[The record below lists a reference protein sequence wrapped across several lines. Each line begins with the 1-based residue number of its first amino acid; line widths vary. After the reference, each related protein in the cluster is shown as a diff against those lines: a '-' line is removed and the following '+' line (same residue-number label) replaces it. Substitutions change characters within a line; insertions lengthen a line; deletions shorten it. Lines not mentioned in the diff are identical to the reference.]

1 MRSVPMGGRERLHE
15 SSSFCRLN
23 QGKGASQRDV
33 YVEMSEGLGEQNK
46 MKMMPLRAKAATATL
61 LPAFPVHLLYYQ
73 HATSQNRYTHT
84 AHLHQGFP
92 HTVLHLIR
100 GHLALCKRHNASGVE
115 T

>member
-1 MRSVPMGGRERLHE
+1 M
-15 SSSFCRLN
+15 C
-23 QGKGASQRDV
+23 
-33 YVEMSEGLGEQNK
+33 VEMSEGLGEQN
-46 MKMMPLRAKAATATL
+46 KMMPLRAKAATATL